1 LKKSEFLIG
10 KFTAFAIIGVIESIY
25 ILLLAVYAFNTAA
38 VGNLFYVF
46 VIEMLLVAPTLG
58 LGLLLSTFIK
68 TEKQA
73 IAILPLITIP
83 AILVSQTFSPIEVIP
98 VAFRW
103 LAYLSP
109 MTYSNEA
116 LRAIMIKGSG
126 LTEVLDQI
134 YALVTLGVVSMT
146 AGIIAFKKRLE

>member
-1 LKKSEFLIG
+1 
-10 KFTAFAIIGVIESIY
+10 
-25 ILLLAVYAFNTAA
+25 
-38 VGNLFYVF
+38 
-46 VIEMLLVAPTLG
+46 
-58 LGLLLSTFIK
+58 LLSTFIK